1 MKWTWRLR
9 TRRISFGRPLVMGI
23 LNVTPDSF
31 SDGGRFLDPGRAIE
45 HGLRLAEDGADLIDV
60 GGESTRPGAR
70 AVTAAEELRRVVP
83 VVEGLAARG
92 IVVSVD
98 TSKEVVASEA
108 VEAGAEIVN
117 DVGGLGG
124 EGMRHLVAASGAG
137 AVVMHMQ
144 GTPQTMQHAPY
155 YEDVVSDVVSFLG
168 QRLAQAIEAGCD
180 REALVVDPGIGFGKT
195 VEHNLALC
203 NRLESLSLLGRPILI
218 GTSRKRF
225 LGEITGVDDPARRD
239 HSTAV
244 SLALAAE
251 RGAAVLRTHNVALT
265 REALA
270 VALAIV
276 SERASDL
283 APSVHIEPRTTTTA
297 T

>member
-1 MKWTWRLR
+1 MNWTWRLR
-9 TRRISFGRPLVMGI
+9 TRRVSFERPLLMGI
-23 LNVTPDSF
+23 VNVTPDSF
-31 SDGGRFLDPGRAIE
+31 SDGGRFLDPSRAIE
-45 HGLRLAEDGADLIDV
+45 HGLRLVEEGADLIDV
-60 GGESTRPGAR
+60 GGESTRPGAPDVE
-70 AVTAAEELRRVVP
+70 ADEELRRVIP

-92 IVVSVD
+92 IIVSVD
-98 TSKEVVASEA
+98 TTKEPVARA
-108 VEAGAEIVN
+108 AIDAGAEIVN
-117 DVGGLGG
+117 DVGGLGDPD
-124 EGMRHLVAASGAG
+124 MRERVATTGAG

-144 GTPQTMQHAPY
+144 GTPRTMQDGPH
-155 YEDVVSDVVSFLG
+155 YEDVVDDIVGILG
-168 QRLAQAIEAGCD
+168 HRMALAIEAGCD

-195 VEHNLALC
+195 LEHNLILC
-203 NRLESLSLLGRPILI
+203 NRIESFGFLGRPILV

-225 LGEITGVDDPARRD
+225 LGTVTGVEDPSGRD

-270 VALAIV
+270 VTMAIV
-276 SERASDL
+276 NERAVDYDRT
-283 APSVHIEPRTTTTA
+283 VHIEPRTTTIA

>member
-1 MKWTWRLR
+1 MNWSWRLR
-9 TRRISFGRPLVMGI
+9 TRRVSFGRPLVMGI
-23 LNVTPDSF
+23 VNVTPDSF
-31 SDGGRFLDPGRAIE
+31 SDGGRFLDAGSAIE
-45 HGLRLAEDGADLIDV
+45 HGLRLTEEGADLIDV

-70 AVTAAEELRRVVP
+70 AVAAAEELRRVVP
-83 VVEGLAARG
+83 VVAGLAARG

-108 VEAGAEIVN
+108 VDAGAEIVN

-124 EGMRHLVAASGAG
+124 EGMRHLVASSGAG

-144 GTPQTMQHAPY
+144 GTPQTMQDAPY
-155 YEDVVSDVVSFLG
+155 YGDVVSDVVSFLG
-168 QRLAQAIEAGCD
+168 KRMAQAIEAGCD

-203 NRLESLSLLGRPILI
+203 NRIESLSLLGRPILI

-225 LGEITGVDDPARRD
+225 LGEITGVDDPVRRD
-239 HSTAV
+239 HATAV

-283 APSVHIEPRTTTTA
+283 HPSVHIEPRTTTTA